1 MRHGETI
8 VPGII
13 ISALRGGAGKSILSI
28 GITAALRD
36 TGKTVAPFKK
46 GPDYIDAG
54 WLALAAGRP
63 CYNLDIFIADG
74 NSVKNSYLKH
84 SIQND
89 IAVVEGNRWL
99 FDGIDVEGT
108 TSTAELAKLL
118 KVPVVLCVDCT
129 KITRTM
135 AAVISGC
142 AQFDTAVMIEAVIL
156 NRVANARHEKKL
168 RDNI

>member
-1 MRHGETI
+1 MLHC
-8 VPGII
+8 
-13 ISALRGGAGKSILSI
+13 
-28 GITAALRD
+28 AA
-36 TGKTVAPFKK
+36 KTNRIAPFKK

-63 CYNLDIFIADG
+63 CFNLDSFLLEPQTNIQSF
-74 NSVKNSYLKH
+74 LFH
-84 SIQND
+84 SQKCD
-89 IAVVEGNRWL
+89 IAVIEGNRGL
-99 FDGIDVEGT
+99 YDGIDLEGT

-142 AQFDTAVMIEAVIL
+142 AQFDTEVMINAVIL

-168 RDNI
+168 RDNIEHYCNIPRTRGDP